1 MARVVGAGVQG
12 GTPALL
18 FPLEIKPMK
27 NLTTEQLTDLL
38 EKAHRVVEASI
49 RVMRDD
55 PDDLLSWAE
64 YDSAYLAYDA
74 ARDVVRDA
82 QRRQSQS

>member
-1 MARVVGAGVQG
+1 
-12 GTPALL
+12 
-18 FPLEIKPMK
+18 MK

-38 EKAHRVVEASI
+38 EKFHRVIQASVRI
-49 RVMRDD
+49 MND
-55 PDDLLSWAE
+55 PDDKRNWLE